1 MTKSNTRIIKEPED
15 NPSLGSPPVPT
26 HDVDAA
32 ARNRERIEAEQGGRM
47 PSLYKGAGYD
57 AWYKRR
63 NEDATLS

>member
-1 MTKSNTRIIKEPED
+1 MATRIIKEPED
-15 NPSLGSPPVPT
+15 NPSLANPVMPT

-32 ARNRERIEAEQGGRM
+32 ARNRERIEAEQGSKM

>member
-1 MTKSNTRIIKEPED
+1 MATRIIKEPED
-15 NPSLGSPPVPT
+15 NPRLANPAVPT

-32 ARNRERIEAEQGGRM
+32 ARNRARIEAEQGSKM

-63 NEDATLS
+63 NENATSS

>member
-1 MTKSNTRIIKEPED
+1 MATRIIKEPED
-15 NPSLGSPPVPT
+15 NPSLANPVMPT

-32 ARNRERIEAEQGGRM
+32 ARNRARIEAEQGGRM

-63 NEDATLS
+63 NEDATSS